1 MSWIEMEESRVYKG
15 KWWIPSN
22 PEDLVSGHL
31 TIQPNGVVKLEL
43 IGSFEK
49 REKGGDLERVDS
61 VIYGLSFAPNN
72 HAKEISLF
80 DCHSASTWNPSLPF
94 TITRY
99 TCRFALVG
107 VHVETMSTPLFFKAQ
122 IHYDEL
128 TYWCPPNNIRTAWSD
143 SEISLT
149 VKTVDEESSKMATI
163 CMDDGYTLNLK
174 ENCNYNHPK
183 DFAVY
188 ADQLTCLEVLKE
200 EICAEEAVMMARQ
213 MERFLSLATLLPV
226 EHTKIWLYSKEESQT
241 SEKGET
247 YYHAI
252 ELVTYLYKDRP
263 EKIQDHNFLF
273 KYSDVAD
280 VFPDMFKRMYS
291 SESVSLIWTMLLD
304 SLEKKRVFTSNDF
317 LLVAQAL
324 DGFAKRFR
332 KGKHI
337 ENEFTELRDEFKD
350 IGRLN
355 LTDEDLKEAAG
366 SRNYYSHVL
375 RVDLKEDKKAQDG
388 FKLYDL
394 MGRMRVLLICCVM
407 DFLGLDHAK
416 INQLLN
422 NSNNAALRPR
432 KRGEA

>member
-1 MSWIEMEESRVYKG
+1 MENRIYKG

-22 PEDLVSGHL
+22 PDKQVSGYL

-43 IGSFEK
+43 IGAFEQEENGIDFE
-49 REKGGDLERVDS
+49 REDAMIFGHC
-61 VIYGLSFAPNN
+61 FAPNN
-72 HAKEISLF
+72 HAKDITLF
-80 DCHSASTWNPSLPF
+80 DCHAASTWNPSLPF
-94 TITRY
+94 TLTRY
-99 TCRFALVG
+99 TCRYALIG
-107 VHVETMSTPLFFKAQ
+107 IHTEAMNAKMFFKAQ

-128 TYWCPPNNIRTAWSD
+128 TYWCPPKNIMWGWSE
-143 SEISLT
+143 SKISFT
-149 VKTVDEESSKMATI
+149 VKTAEDETSTWATVHL
-163 CMDDGYTLNLK
+163 DDGFTLNLK
-174 ENCNYNHPK
+174 ENCNFNYPT

-200 EICAEEAVMMARQ
+200 EMSADDAIMMSRQ

-226 EHTKIWLYSKEESQT
+226 EHTRIWLYSKEKSQT
-241 SEKGET
+241 GEKGET

-252 ELVTYLYKDRP
+252 ELVTYQYKEKP

-273 KYSDVAD
+273 KYEDVAT
-280 VFPDMFKRMYS
+280 VFPDMFKRMYT
-291 SESVSLIWTMLLD
+291 SESISLIWTMLLD

-332 KGKHI
+332 TGKHL
-337 ENEFTELRDEFKD
+337 ENELAELREAFQD

-375 RVDLKEDKKAQDG
+375 RVDLKEGKKAQDG
-388 FKLYDL
+388 LKLYDL
-394 MGRMRVLLICCVM
+394 MGRLRVLLICCVL

-416 INQLLN
+416 INQVMDGCN
-422 NSNNAALRPR
+422 NPVLRPR
-432 KRGEA
+432 RREE